1 MKRARF
7 ITFEGGEG
15 VGKSTQAE
23 RLAARLRA
31 RGLDC
36 LVTREPGGS
45 PFAERV
51 RDLLLDDAAAVR
63 APLAEALLFYAA
75 RADHLAATIRPAL
88 AKGTWVLC
96 DRFADSTRAYQ
107 GAASGVDREL
117 LSRLERMVIGP
128 TRPDLTLVLDL
139 DPTVGL
145 ARATA
150 RHAASVAG
158 ASGAGKRAHREAF
171 VRDAFESK
179 SRAFHER
186 LRKAFLEIAEAEPQR
201 CAVVAA
207 DAAVDDI
214 EAEIWT
220 HVMERLRP
228 VGLLK
233 A

>member
-23 RLAARLRA
+23 RLAIRLQA
-31 RGLDC
+31 GGIAC

-51 RDLLLDDAAAVR
+51 RALLLDQAAASR
-63 APLAEALLFYAA
+63 TPLAEALLFNAA

-88 AKGTWVLC
+88 AQGTWVLC
-96 DRFADSTRAYQ
+96 DRFSDSTRAYQ

-128 TRPDLTLVLDL
+128 TRPDLTIILDL
-139 DPTVGL
+139 DPAVGL

-150 RHAASVAG
+150 RHAT
-158 ASGAGKRAHREAF
+158 GKVGTSEP
-171 VRDAFESK
+171 RDVFEGK
-179 SRAFHER
+179 SRAFHDR

-207 DAAVDDI
+207 DAPTDDI

-220 HVMERLRP
+220 HVTERLKFSERSRS
-228 VGLLK
+228 
-233 A
+233 

>member
-1 MKRARF
+1 MIRARF

-15 VGKSTQAE
+15 AGKSTQAE
-23 RLAARLRA
+23 RLAVRLRA
-31 RGLDC
+31 RGIGC
-36 LVTREPGGS
+36 LITREPGGS

-51 RDLLLDDAAAVR
+51 RDLLLDPSAAAR

-96 DRFADSTRAYQ
+96 DRFSDSTRAYQ

-128 TRPDLTLVLDL
+128 TRPDLTVILDL
-139 DPTVGL
+139 DPAVGL
-145 ARATA
+145 ARAAERLATA
-150 RHAASVAG
+150 KVRKT
-158 ASGAGKRAHREAF
+158 ASGDALA
-171 VRDAFESK
+171 RDPFESK
-179 SRAFHER
+179 SRAFHDR
-186 LRKAFLEIAEAEPQR
+186 LRKAFLEIAETEPQR

-207 DAAVDDI
+207 DASVDDI

-220 HVMERLRP
+220 HVRERLKLSERS
-228 VGLLK
+228 K
-233 A
+233 T

>member
-23 RLAARLRA
+23 RLAAGLQA
-31 RGLDC
+31 RGISC

-51 RDLLLDDAAAVR
+51 RELLLDQTAATR
-63 APLAEALLFYAA
+63 TPLAEALLFYAA

-88 AKGTWVLC
+88 AQGTWVLC
-96 DRFADSTRAYQ
+96 DRFSDSTRAYQ

-117 LSRLERMVIGP
+117 LSRLERMVIGS
-128 TRPDLTLVLDL
+128 TRPDLTIILDL
-139 DPTVGL
+139 DPAVGL
-145 ARATA
+145 ARAA
-150 RHAASVAG
+150 ERHATG
-158 ASGAGKRAHREAF
+158 NAGKTAP
-171 VRDAFESK
+171 RDAFARDPFESK
-179 SRAFHER
+179 SRAFHDR

-207 DAAVDDI
+207 DAPVDAI

-220 HVMERLRP
+220 HVTERLKP
-228 VGLLK
+228 
-233 A
+233 